1 LDFLDDK
8 LAFEEHIQD
17 KIMSLAMQ
25 ATSYNQELLDDVP
38 DYVRKPTLEPLRNA
52 NERKKN
58 NKSAFIDI
66 TAFHARDIRCIYYTR
81 GFP

>member
-1 LDFLDDK
+1 MFIDEK

-38 DYVRKPTLEPLRNA
+38 DYVRKIKSESLEIISV
-52 NERKKN
+52 E
-58 NKSAFIDI
+58 
-66 TAFHARDIRCIYYTR
+66 
-81 GFP
+81 

>member
-1 LDFLDDK
+1 LEIFIDEK

-52 NERKKN
+52 WLSIATGILQKM
-58 NKSAFIDI
+58 
-66 TAFHARDIRCIYYTR
+66 
-81 GFP
+81 